1 MTSLPALSR
10 STNIDAMVT
19 SKTIN
24 GNSEKNA
31 LKANAPAHCAP
42 SIRENFL
49 RPRQSTAQTSRNSCS
64 TLLGLPKGRRAR
76 AYLAGDHQATLLG
89 RWLIHAGS
97 PSNRGNL
104 IFERGWTSCPWL
116 FAAGLQAWLV
126 THSTPAARRAGSGG
140 SD

>member
-10 STNIDAMVT
+10 STNNDAMVT

-31 LKANAPAHCAP
+31 LKAKAPAHCAP

-49 RPRQSTAQTSRNSCS
+49 RPRQSTPQTSRNSCS
-64 TLLGLPKGRRAR
+64 TLLGLLKRRRAPR
-76 AYLAGDHQATLLG
+76 AYLGGDHQATLLG

-97 PSNRGNL
+97 P
-104 IFERGWTSCPWL
+104 
-116 FAAGLQAWLV
+116 
-126 THSTPAARRAGSGG
+126 
-140 SD
+140 